1 MTSVVRE
8 LDRCVFCDDTDMSE
22 AHLIADWAHRAFA
35 RKRKPD
41 TFLSGTFSG
50 SSEFRVHTVATQS
63 RLAKVICRTCNN
75 GWLSKSDNAASQ
87 VLRPLV
93 RGEREMRLDRA
104 QQRAVAAWI
113 YKTALIVDAAEH
125 GRHVAGHG
133 GARH

>member
-50 SSEFRVHTVATQS
+50 PSEFRVHTVAIGDAVAT
-63 RLAKVICRTCNN
+63 
-75 GWLSKSDNAASQ
+75 
-87 VLRPLV
+87 
-93 RGEREMRLDRA
+93 GEGNLPHL
-104 QQRAVAAWI
+104 QQRVAVEERQRRI
-113 YKTALIVDAAEH
+113 
-125 GRHVAGHG
+125 AGPSPVG
-133 GARH
+133 TG